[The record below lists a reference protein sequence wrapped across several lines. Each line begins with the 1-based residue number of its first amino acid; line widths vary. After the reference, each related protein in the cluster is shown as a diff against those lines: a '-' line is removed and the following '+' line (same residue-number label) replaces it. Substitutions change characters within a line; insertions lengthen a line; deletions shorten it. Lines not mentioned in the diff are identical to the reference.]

1 MSQKLTGLTLQE
13 VEESKQKHGRD
24 NTLSQKE
31 QKSFL
36 SILIDAFKDIW
47 ILVLLGTL
55 VIRILINLTNPA
67 HADWLESIA
76 VIAAI
81 LIATGGSARSEYSSE
96 KEFSTLQAS
105 ASKITINVLREGRLQ
120 ELNIDHLV
128 IGDIVKLRAGDK
140 VPADGYILEGKIS
153 VNQQALNGESD
164 PSKKKPLGDNPKP
177 DMTDTYNEYS
187 LFRGSDVLEGEAY
200 MYVAEVGDKTMIGT
214 INTSL
219 QEDTKESPSKAKLN
233 VLAGQIG
240 KLGLSAAIGYFIITT
255 LLFFIPIH
263 AHGNG
268 NIIDSL
274 LRSFMYS
281 VTIII
286 MAVPEGLPMML
297 SLVGGMMSQQLLRL
311 NILVRHAESIETAG
325 YMNILFSDKT
335 GTITEGKMSVVDIAL
350 GNGDIYTRSQESN
363 GSPFKSLS
371 PKLLK
376 EIKYA
381 SGLNNDA
388 FISNDQGA
396 GGNPTDNALM
406 TFLHEENMTDFD
418 RDTIVDKELFDSLKK
433 FASVTIDTGVTYIK
447 GAPEFTMSTIKYY
460 LDENGDKQPFTDD
473 IREAF
478 TKASDEQANR
488 SMRVLALIQRDLEGN
503 EILIAGVC
511 LRDNVRSGM
520 RETLQQTHEAGVQV
534 VMVTGD
540 RKETALAIS
549 KDAGIY
555 TSDDQII
562 LTHDEL
568 EQLSDEEIKALL
580 PKLRVVARALPMD
593 KKRLV
598 KLAQELDYVVGMTGD
613 GVNDAAALKAA
624 DIGFSLGD
632 GTQTAQ
638 GASDLV
644 LLNNSLNSIV
654 TAILY
659 GRTMTKSVQKFIT
672 FQLTVN
678 MTTIAMS
685 LLSPIFAFDEPF
697 TIIQILFINLIMD
710 TLAALA
716 FGLEPALSSYLKHKP
731 IARSAKIVT
740 SNMISAIAISSLFI
754 TTVSIL
760 ILTNFANINSV
771 LSLSGED
778 HVKSF
783 MFSFFIYSIL
793 ANSLNTRSEGFNL
806 FEKISENKRFIY
818 VMGGLVIA
826 QTFIIQFGGKIFS
839 TVSMDITH
847 YLFAMGLALC
857 IIPIDMIRK
866 AIMKKIN

>member
-13 VEESKQKHGRD
+13 VEESKQKYGRD

-47 ILVLLGTL
+47 ILVLLATL
-55 VIRILINLTNPA
+55 AVRILINFTNPA

-76 VIAAI
+76 ILAAI

-140 VPADGYILEGKIS
+140 VPADGYILEGKVS
-153 VNQQALNGESD
+153 VNQQSLNGESD

-187 LFRGSDVLEGEAY
+187 LFRGSDVLDGEAY
-200 MYVAEVGDKTMIGT
+200 MYVTEVGDKTMIGT

-255 LLFFIPIH
+255 ILFFIPIH
-263 AHGNG
+263 AQSNG

-350 GNGDIYTRSQESN
+350 GNGDIYTRSDESN

-381 SGLNNDA
+381 SGLNNDS

-406 TFLHEENMTDFD
+406 TFLHEEDMTDFD
-418 RDTIVDKELFDSLKK
+418 RDTIVEKELFDSLKK
-433 FASVTIDTGVTYIK
+433 FASVTIDTGMTYIK
-447 GAPEFTMSTIKYY
+447 GAPEFTMSNIKYY
-460 LDENGDKQPFTDD
+460 LDENGDKQPFTED
-473 IREAF
+473 IRNAF

-488 SMRVLALIQRDLEGN
+488 SMRVLALIQRDVDGDET
-503 EILIAGVC
+503 LIAGIC

-659 GRTMTKSVQKFIT
+659 GRTMTKSVQKFIK

-716 FGLEPALSSYLKHKP
+716 FGLEPALSTYLKHKP

-740 SNMISAIAISSLFI
+740 SDMISAIAVSSSFI
-754 TTVSIL
+754 TIISIL
-760 ILTNFANINSV
+760 LLTNFANINSI
-771 LSLSGED
+771 LSLPDEN
-778 HVKSF
+778 HIKSF
-783 MFSFFIYSIL
+783 MFAFFIYSIL

-806 FEKISENKRFIY
+806 FEKITENKRFIY

-826 QTFIIQFGGKIFS
+826 QTLIIQFGGKIFS
-839 TVSMDITH
+839 TIAMDIKH

-866 AIMKKIN
+866 AIMKKNN